1 MAHPPFPPFFKGGLS
16 LPPPLQGGKCNS
28 TPCTRGGTGGFLLHT
43 LAPPQHRSAFTLL
56 ELLLV
61 LALMVAAVAA
71 ALPSLKTS
79 FSNQRL
85 QKAAEQ
91 IRAEWTRAR
100 ARAIKTGQTQI
111 FRHTLYSRRF
121 LTTPLVSWEDD
132 VEASPLLNPSALGRE
147 AGTSRDF
154 LNRGTLPQN
163 RTTPNPLRSGLPNSQ
178 TSMPDQPSLESWG
191 IRWRELPQEV
201 VFLGA
206 DVQLD
211 QRTLSQ
217 LSTLPEEPVPDFEV
231 DPRERDRL
239 QGTTET
245 TWGTP
250 VFFFPD
256 GTTSTVRL
264 LLANEQQRTIEV
276 WLRGLTGTTRVG
288 PIQSVATY
296 ASPEGALP

>member
-1 MAHPPFPPFFKGGLS
+1 MGAATRLCSGGLPPLTPPFSRGG
-16 LPPPLQGGKCNS
+16 QGGV
-28 TPCTRGGTGGFLLHT
+28 PIPDV
-43 LAPPQHRSAFTLL
+43 APPHARSGFTLL

-71 ALPSLKTS
+71 ALPSLRTS

-100 ARAIKTGQTQI
+100 ARAIKTGQTQV

-132 VEASPLLNPSALGRE
+132 VEASPLLNPSALGPQS
-147 AGTSRDF
+147 GTSRSS
-154 LNRGTLPQN
+154 LNRGTTLRQN
-163 RTTPNPLRSGLPNSQ
+163 RTTPNPLGSGLPNSQ
-178 TSMPDQPSLESWG
+178 SSQPDQPSLESWG
-191 IRWRELPQEV
+191 LRWRELPQEV

-256 GTTSTVRL
+256 GTTSTVRM

-288 PIQSVATY
+288 RIQSVATY